1 MIVLPRGV
9 DFAGPRQYAIQKSK
23 KIDFCIAYFVF
34 ICYSIRYGII
44 ALPKDSFRGDKME
57 RNIKRLLRNGT
68 YIFCAVLFLFSVI
81 EAARK
86 EYVMAGAMAAVT
98 IILLILDLAV
108 TRQRI
113 KGIAA
118 SVQTAVDNLSKTVS
132 STAPW
137 PMAEVRLSDGEI
149 LWHNRQ
155 LQKILNTVDSRV
167 GVRIQ
172 TVFPDF
178 QLDWLKAGKLEAP
191 DEMQIRERRFRCLG
205 FLPKREAGSEAL
217 AQLLWVD
224 STDLLNTRDDYL
236 RSRPVVSIILIDNY
250 DELTNNLSDSAVS
263 TLNAALNERISTWA
277 DSIGGLLR
285 KLERNRF
292 LFIFEA
298 KELFRITEGKF
309 SLLESVRE
317 VTNPNGIAA
326 TISFGVGKDGA
337 SFKENFEFAALALE
351 MSLSRGGD
359 QAVIKDKYD
368 FSFYGGR
375 SVETERRSKVKSR
388 VMASSLTALIQP
400 ASRVFLMG
408 HKNADA
414 DVIGAACGVVALCRS
429 LDKKVNIVV
438 NESASSAPK
447 LLEAIRAD
455 SAYADVFL
463 SGQDAMLQAD
473 AKSLLIVV
481 DTNRPDQ
488 VESRDLLESMNRVAV
503 IDHHRRAADYIS
515 NAALNL
521 HEPFAS
527 SASELVTELLT
538 YTVDAQTILPCELTA
553 LMAGIVLDTKNFTVR
568 VNSRTFEAAAF
579 LRYQGVDPA
588 EVKRMFRN
596 GFEETVSRY
605 RVIEAA
611 RVYRGDMAISCAE
624 EDVSRALAG
633 QAADELLAIDGIRVS
648 FVLFRQPDAIFISA
662 RSLGAVNVQVILEPL
677 GGGGNAVTAG
687 AQLKG
692 VSMEQARD
700 KLVAA
705 IDQYFTE
712 A

>member
-1 MIVLPRGV
+1 
-9 DFAGPRQYAIQKSK
+9 
-23 KIDFCIAYFVF
+23 
-34 ICYSIRYGII
+34 
-44 ALPKDSFRGDKME
+44 
-57 RNIKRLLRNGT
+57 
-68 YIFCAVLFLFSVI
+68 
-81 EAARK
+81 
-86 EYVMAGAMAAVT
+86 
-98 IILLILDLAV
+98 
-108 TRQRI
+108 
-113 KGIAA
+113 
-118 SVQTAVDNLSKTVS
+118 
-132 STAPW
+132 
-137 PMAEVRLSDGEI
+137 
-149 LWHNRQ
+149 
-155 LQKILNTVDSRV
+155 
-167 GVRIQ
+167 
-172 TVFPDF
+172 
-178 QLDWLKAGKLEAP
+178 
-191 DEMQIRERRFRCLG
+191 MQIRERRFRCLG
-205 FLPKREAGSEAL
+205 FLPRQEAGAEPI

-224 STDLLNTRDDYL
+224 STELLDTRDEFL

-250 DELTNNLSDSAVS
+250 DELTSNLSDSAVS
-263 TLNAALNERISTWA
+263 TLNAALNECISSWA
-277 DSIGGLLR
+277 EKIGGLLR

-309 SLLESVRE
+309 SLLDNTHGI
-317 VTNPNGIAA
+317 TNPNGIAA

-337 SFKENFEFAALALE
+337 SFKENYDFATLALE
-351 MSLSRGGD
+351 MALSRGGD
-359 QAVIKDKYD
+359 QAVIKDKFD

-388 VMASSLTALIQP
+388 MASSLTALIQP

-408 HKNADA
+408 HRNADA

-429 LDKKVNIVV
+429 LGKKANIVV
-438 NESASSAPK
+438 DQDASSAPK
-447 LLEAIRAD
+447 LLELIRAD
-455 SAYADVFL
+455 SEYKDIFL

-488 VESRDLLESMNRVAV
+488 VESRDLLESMNQVAV

-538 YTVDAQTILPCELTA
+538 YTVDAKTILPCELTA

-579 LRYQGVDPA
+579 LRYQGVDPVD
-588 EVKRMFRN
+588 VKRLFRS
-596 GFEETVSRY
+596 GFEETVQRY
-605 RVIEAA
+605 RIIESA
-611 RVYRGDMAISCAE
+611 RVYRDYMAISCAE

-633 QAADELLAIDGIRVS
+633 QAADELLSIDGIRVS
-648 FVLFRQPDAIFISA
+648 FVLFRQEDAIFISA
-662 RSLGAVNVQVILEPL
+662 RSIGTVNVQVILEPL

-692 VSMEQARD
+692 ITMEEART
-700 KLVAA
+700 KLVGA
-705 IDQYFTE
+705 IDHYF
-712 A
+712 AP

>member
-1 MIVLPRGV
+1 
-9 DFAGPRQYAIQKSK
+9 
-23 KIDFCIAYFVF
+23 
-34 ICYSIRYGII
+34 
-44 ALPKDSFRGDKME
+44 ME
-57 RNIKRLLRNGT
+57 RSIKRLLRNGA
-68 YIFCAVLFLFSVI
+68 YISCAVLLLFGII
-81 EAARK
+81 EAARQQ
-86 EYVMAGAMAAVT
+86 YPLAAAMAAAAIV
-98 IILLILDLAV
+98 LLILDLAV
-108 TRQRI
+108 TRLRV
-113 KGIAA
+113 KSIAA
-118 SVQTAVDNLSKTVS
+118 NVQTAVDNLSKTVS
-132 STAPW
+132 ATAPW
-137 PMAEVRLSDGEI
+137 PMAEVRMSDGEI

-155 LQKILNTVDSRV
+155 FQKALSTAESRV
-167 GVRIQ
+167 GEQLRD
-172 TVFPDF
+172 VFHDF
-178 QLDWLKAGKLEAP
+178 RLDWLQSGKQEAP
-191 DEMQIRERRFRCLG
+191 DELQIRDRRFRCLG
-205 FLPKREAGSEAL
+205 FLPKHDTGAEAV
-217 AQLLWVD
+217 AQLLWID
-224 STDLLNTRDDYL
+224 STELLDTRDEFL

-263 TLNAALNERISTWA
+263 NLNAALNERISAWA
-277 DSIGGLLR
+277 EKIGGLLR

-298 KELFRITEGKF
+298 KELFRITEGKV
-309 SLLESVRE
+309 SLLDSTRE

-326 TISFGVGKDGA
+326 TISFGVGKDGE
-337 SFKENFEFAALALE
+337 SFKDNYEYASLALE
-351 MSLSRGGD
+351 MALSRGGD

-408 HKNADA
+408 HRNADA
-414 DVIGAACGVVALCRS
+414 DVIGAACGIVALCRS
-429 LDKKVNIVV
+429 LDKKASIVV
-438 NESASSAPK
+438 DRNASSAPK
-447 LLEAIRAD
+447 LLEMVQAD
-455 SAYADVFL
+455 SQYKDVFL
-463 SGQDAMLQAD
+463 SGQDALLQAD

-488 VESRDLLESMNRVAV
+488 VESRNLLESMNQVAV

-538 YTVDAQTILPCELTA
+538 YTVDAKTILPCELTA

-588 EVKRMFRN
+588 DVKRLSRI
-596 GFEETVSRY
+596 GFDETVRRY
-605 RVIEAA
+605 RIIESA
-611 RVYRGDMAISCAE
+611 RVYREDMAISCAE
-624 EDVSRALAG
+624 EGVSRALAG
-633 QAADELLAIDGIRVS
+633 QAADELLSIDGIRVS
-648 FVLFRQPDAIFISA
+648 FVLFHQGDAIFISA

-692 VSMEQARD
+692 VTMDAAKERLAD
-700 KLVAA
+700 A
-705 IDQYFTE
+705 IDHYFE
-712 A
+712 G

>member
-1 MIVLPRGV
+1 MQR
-9 DFAGPRQYAIQKSK
+9 
-23 KIDFCIAYFVF
+23 
-34 ICYSIRYGII
+34 SIS
-44 ALPKDSFRGDKME
+44 LF
-57 RNIKRLLRNGT
+57 LRTGT
-68 YIFCAVLFLFSVI
+68 YVFCTVLLIFSSI
-81 EAARK
+81 EAARNQ
-86 EYVMAGAMAAVT
+86 YLIAGTMAVATVF
-98 IILLILDLAV
+98 LLILDLAA
-108 TRQRI
+108 TRQRV

-118 SVQTAVDNLSKTVS
+118 NVQLAVDNLSKSAAVS
-132 STAPW
+132 APW
-137 PMAEVRLSDGEI
+137 PMVEIRVSDGEI

-155 LQKILNTVDSRV
+155 FQKMLNTADSRV
-167 GVRIQ
+167 GERIGSI
-172 TVFPDF
+172 FHDF
-178 QLDWLKAGKLEAP
+178 RLDWLQTGKSEAP
-191 DEMQIRERRFRCLG
+191 DEIQVRERRFRCLG
-205 FLPKREAGSEAL
+205 FLPARRENDADAL
-217 AQLLWVD
+217 AQLLWID
-224 STDLLNTRDDYL
+224 STELLETRDEYL
-236 RSRPVVSIILIDNY
+236 RSRPVVSIIMIDNY

-263 TLNAALNERISTWA
+263 TLNAALNERVSAWA
-277 DSIGGLLR
+277 EKIGGLLR

-309 SLLESVRE
+309 SLLDNVRA
-317 VTNPNGIAA
+317 VTNPKGIAA
-326 TISFGVGKDGA
+326 TLSFGVGKDGA
-337 SFKENFEFAALALE
+337 SFKENYEFAALALE
-351 MSLSRGGD
+351 MALSRGGD

-375 SVETERRSKVKSR
+375 AVETERRSKVKSR

-429 LDKKVNIVV
+429 LGKKANIVL
-438 NESASSAPK
+438 NEEASSAPR

-455 SAYADVFL
+455 SEYADVFL
-463 SGQDAMLQAD
+463 SGQDALLQAD

-488 VESRDLLESMNRVAV
+488 VESLNLLESMNRVAV

-538 YTVDAQTILPCELTA
+538 YTVEAKSILPCELMA

-588 EVKRMFRN
+588 EVKRMFRI
-596 GFEETVSRY
+596 GFDETVSRY
-605 RVIEAA
+605 RIIESAQL
-611 RVYRGDMAISCAE
+611 YGEDIAIACAE
-624 EDVSRALAG
+624 EEVSRALAG
-633 QAADELLAIDGIRVS
+633 QAADELLAIDSIRAS
-648 FVLFRQPDAIFISA
+648 FVLFRQADAIFVSA

-677 GGGGNAVTAG
+677 GGGGNTVTAG

-692 VSMEQARD
+692 IGMKEARER
-700 KLVAA
+700 LAAA
-705 IDQYFTE
+705 IDSYFAE
-712 A
+712 

>member
-1 MIVLPRGV
+1 
-9 DFAGPRQYAIQKSK
+9 
-23 KIDFCIAYFVF
+23 
-34 ICYSIRYGII
+34 
-44 ALPKDSFRGDKME
+44 ME
-57 RNIKRLLRNGT
+57 RSIKRLLRNGA
-68 YIFCAVLFLFSVI
+68 YIFCAVMLLFAII
-81 EAARK
+81 ETARQQYPLAA
-86 EYVMAGAMAAVT
+86 AIAASAV
-98 IILLILDLAV
+98 ILLILDLAV
-108 TRQRI
+108 TRLRV
-113 KGIAA
+113 KEIAA
-118 SVQTAVDNLSKTVS
+118 NVQTAVDNLSKTVS
-132 STAPW
+132 VTAPW

-155 LQKILNTVDSRV
+155 FQKALSTAYSRV
-167 GVRIQ
+167 GEQIGDI
-172 TVFPDF
+172 FHDF
-178 QLDWLKAGKLEAP
+178 HLDWLQSGKQEAP
-191 DEMQIRERRFRCLG
+191 DELQIRDRRFRCLG
-205 FLPKREAGSEAL
+205 FLPKHTADATDV
-217 AQLLWVD
+217 AQLLWID
-224 STDLLNTRDDYL
+224 STELLDTRDEFL

-263 TLNAALNERISTWA
+263 NLNAALNERISTWA
-277 DSIGGLLR
+277 EKIGGLLR

-309 SLLESVRE
+309 SLLDSTRE
-317 VTNPNGIAA
+317 VTNPNGIVA
-326 TISFGVGKDGA
+326 TISFGVGKDGV
-337 SFKENFEFAALALE
+337 SFKENYDFATLALE
-351 MSLSRGGD
+351 MALSRGGD

-408 HKNADA
+408 HRNADA
-414 DVIGAACGVVALCRS
+414 DVIGAACGVAALCRS
-429 LDKKVNIVV
+429 LGKKVSIVV
-438 NESASSAPK
+438 DRDASSSPK
-447 LLEAIRAD
+447 LLELIQAD
-455 SAYADVFL
+455 SQYKDVFL
-463 SGQDAMLQAD
+463 SGQDALLQAD

-488 VESRDLLESMNRVAV
+488 VESRSLLESMNQVAV

-538 YTVDAQTILPCELTA
+538 YTVDAKSILPCELTA

-588 EVKRMFRN
+588 DVKRLFRN
-596 GFEETVSRY
+596 GFDETVRRY
-605 RVIEAA
+605 RIIESA
-611 RVYRGDMAISCAE
+611 RVYRDDMAISCAE
-624 EDVSRALAG
+624 DDVSRALAG
-633 QAADELLAIDGIRVS
+633 QAADELLSIDGIRVS
-648 FVLFRQPDAIFISA
+648 FVLFRQADAIFVSA

-692 VSMEQARD
+692 ISMDEARE

-705 IDQYFTE
+705 IDHYF
-712 A
+712 AP

>member
-1 MIVLPRGV
+1 
-9 DFAGPRQYAIQKSK
+9 
-23 KIDFCIAYFVF
+23 
-34 ICYSIRYGII
+34 
-44 ALPKDSFRGDKME
+44 ME
-57 RNIKRLLRNGT
+57 RSIKRLLRNGA
-68 YIFCAVLFLFSVI
+68 YIFCAVMLLFAII
-81 EAARK
+81 ETARQQYPLAA
-86 EYVMAGAMAAVT
+86 AIAASAV
-98 IILLILDLAV
+98 ILLILDLAV
-108 TRQRI
+108 TRLRV
-113 KGIAA
+113 KEIAA
-118 SVQTAVDNLSKTVS
+118 NVQTAVDNLSKTVS
-132 STAPW
+132 VTAPW

-155 LQKILNTVDSRV
+155 FQKALSTANSRV
-167 GVRIQ
+167 GEQIGDI
-172 TVFPDF
+172 FHDF
-178 QLDWLKAGKLEAP
+178 RLDWLQSGKQEAP
-191 DEMQIRERRFRCLG
+191 DELQIRDRRFRCLG
-205 FLPKREAGSEAL
+205 FLPKHTADATDM
-217 AQLLWVD
+217 AQLLWID
-224 STDLLNTRDDYL
+224 STELLDTRDEFL

-263 TLNAALNERISTWA
+263 NLNAALNERISTWA
-277 DSIGGLLR
+277 EKIGGLLR

-309 SLLESVRE
+309 SLLDSTRE
-317 VTNPNGIAA
+317 VTNPNGTVA
-326 TISFGVGKDGA
+326 TISFGVGKDGV
-337 SFKENFEFAALALE
+337 SFKENYDFATLALE
-351 MSLSRGGD
+351 MALSRGGD

-400 ASRVFLMG
+400 ASHVFLMG
-408 HKNADA
+408 HRNADA
-414 DVIGAACGVVALCRS
+414 DVIGAACGVAALCRS
-429 LDKKVNIVV
+429 LGKKVSIVV
-438 NESASSAPK
+438 DRDASSSPK
-447 LLEAIRAD
+447 LLELIQAD
-455 SAYADVFL
+455 SQYKDVFL
-463 SGQDAMLQAD
+463 SGQDALLQAD

-488 VESRDLLESMNRVAV
+488 VESRSLLESMNQVAV

-538 YTVDAQTILPCELTA
+538 YTVDAKSILPCELTA

-588 EVKRMFRN
+588 DVKRLFRN
-596 GFEETVSRY
+596 GFDETVRRY
-605 RVIEAA
+605 RIIESA
-611 RVYRGDMAISCAE
+611 RVYRDDMAISCAE
-624 EDVSRALAG
+624 DDVSRALAG
-633 QAADELLAIDGIRVS
+633 QAADELLSIDGIRVS
-648 FVLFRQPDAIFISA
+648 FVLFRQADAIFVSA

-692 VSMEQARD
+692 ISMDEARE

-705 IDQYFTE
+705 IDHYF
-712 A
+712 AP

>member
-1 MIVLPRGV
+1 
-9 DFAGPRQYAIQKSK
+9 
-23 KIDFCIAYFVF
+23 
-34 ICYSIRYGII
+34 
-44 ALPKDSFRGDKME
+44 ME
-57 RNIKRLLRNGT
+57 RSIKRLLRSGT
-68 YIFCAVLFLFSVI
+68 YIFFVVMMIFSVT

-86 EYVMAGAMAAVT
+86 QYIIAGSMAVAAIFLLVMN
-98 IILLILDLAV
+98 LSF
-108 TRQRI
+108 TRQRVQ
-113 KGIAA
+113 GIAA
-118 SVQTAVDNLSKTVS
+118 NVQTAVDGLSKTVS
-132 STAPW
+132 ATAPW
-137 PMAEVRLSDGEI
+137 PIAEVRLSDGEI

-155 LQKILNTVDSRV
+155 FQKTLNTSESRV
-167 GVRIQ
+167 GKQIGV
-172 TVFPDF
+172 VFRDF
-178 QLDWLKAGKLEAP
+178 SLDWLKSGKSEAP
-191 DEMQIRERRFRCLG
+191 DELQIRDRRFRCLG
-205 FLPKREAGSEAL
+205 FLPKRETGAEPL
-217 AQLLWVD
+217 AQLLWID
-224 STDLLNTRDDYL
+224 STDLLDTRDEFL
-236 RSRPVVSIILIDNY
+236 RSRPIVSIILIDNY

-263 TLNAALNERISTWA
+263 TLNASLNEHISAWA
-277 DSIGGLLR
+277 EKIGGLLR

-309 SLLESVRE
+309 SLLDSARE

-326 TISFGVGKDGA
+326 TISFGVGKDGE
-337 SFKENFEFAALALE
+337 SFKQNYEFAALALE
-351 MSLSRGGD
+351 MALSRGGD
-359 QAVIKDKYD
+359 QAVIKDKFD

-375 SVETERRSKVKSR
+375 AVETERRSKVKSR
-388 VMASSLTALIQP
+388 VMASSLKALIQP

-408 HKNADA
+408 HRNADA
-414 DVIGAACGVVALCRS
+414 DVIGAACGIAALCRS
-429 LDKKVNIVV
+429 LGKKVSIVV
-438 NESASSAPK
+438 NVEASSAPK
-447 LLEAIRAD
+447 LLETVRAD
-455 SAYADVFL
+455 SAYADAFI
-463 SGQDAMLQAD
+463 SGQDALLLAD

-488 VESRDLLESMNRVAV
+488 VESRDLLESMNQVAV

-538 YTVDAQTILPCELTA
+538 YTVDAKTIFPCELTA

-596 GFEETVSRY
+596 GFEETVRRY
-605 RVIEAA
+605 RVIESA
-611 RVYRGDMAISCAE
+611 RVYRDNMAISCAE

-633 QAADELLAIDGIRVS
+633 QAADELLSIDGIRVS
-648 FVLFRQPDAIFISA
+648 FVLFRQEDAIYISA
-662 RSLGAVNVQVILEPL
+662 RSLGEVNVQVILEPL

-692 VSMEQARD
+692 LTMEQARD
-700 KLVAA
+700 QLVGA
-705 IDQYFTE
+705 IDRYFE
-712 A
+712 V

>member
-1 MIVLPRGV
+1 
-9 DFAGPRQYAIQKSK
+9 
-23 KIDFCIAYFVF
+23 
-34 ICYSIRYGII
+34 
-44 ALPKDSFRGDKME
+44 ME
-57 RNIKRLLRNGT
+57 RSIKRLLRNGA
-68 YIFCAVLFLFSVI
+68 YISCAVLLLFGII
-81 EAARK
+81 EAARQQ
-86 EYVMAGAMAAVT
+86 YPLAAAMAAAAIV
-98 IILLILDLAV
+98 LLILDLAV
-108 TRQRI
+108 TRLRV
-113 KGIAA
+113 KSIAA
-118 SVQTAVDNLSKTVS
+118 NVQTAVDNLSKTVS
-132 STAPW
+132 ATAPW
-137 PMAEVRLSDGEI
+137 PMAEVRMSDGEI

-155 LQKILNTVDSRV
+155 FQKALSTAESRV
-167 GVRIQ
+167 GEQLRD
-172 TVFPDF
+172 VFHDF
-178 QLDWLKAGKLEAP
+178 RLDWLQSGKQEAP
-191 DEMQIRERRFRCLG
+191 DELQIRDRRFRCLG
-205 FLPKREAGSEAL
+205 FLPKHDTGAEAV
-217 AQLLWVD
+217 AQLLWID
-224 STDLLNTRDDYL
+224 STELLDTRDEFL

-263 TLNAALNERISTWA
+263 NLNAALNERISAWA
-277 DSIGGLLR
+277 EKIGGLLR

-309 SLLESVRE
+309 SLLDSTRE

-326 TISFGVGKDGA
+326 TISFGVGKDGE
-337 SFKENFEFAALALE
+337 SFKDNYEYASLALE
-351 MSLSRGGD
+351 MALSRGGD

-408 HKNADA
+408 HRNADA
-414 DVIGAACGVVALCRS
+414 DVIGAACGIVALCRS
-429 LDKKVNIVV
+429 LDKKASIVV
-438 NESASSAPK
+438 DRNASSAPK
-447 LLEAIRAD
+447 LLEMVQAD
-455 SAYADVFL
+455 SQYKDVFL
-463 SGQDAMLQAD
+463 SGQDALLQAD

-488 VESRDLLESMNRVAV
+488 VESRNLLESMNQVAV

-538 YTVDAQTILPCELTA
+538 YTVDAKTILPCELTA

-588 EVKRMFRN
+588 DVKRLSRI
-596 GFEETVSRY
+596 GFDETVRRY
-605 RVIEAA
+605 RIIESA
-611 RVYRGDMAISCAE
+611 RVYREDMAISCAE
-624 EDVSRALAG
+624 EGVSRALAG
-633 QAADELLAIDGIRVS
+633 QAADELLSIDGIRVS
-648 FVLFRQPDAIFISA
+648 FVLFHQGDAIFISA

-692 VSMEQARD
+692 VTRD
-700 KLVAA
+700 AA
-705 IDQYFTE
+705 KERLADAIEHYFE
-712 A
+712 G